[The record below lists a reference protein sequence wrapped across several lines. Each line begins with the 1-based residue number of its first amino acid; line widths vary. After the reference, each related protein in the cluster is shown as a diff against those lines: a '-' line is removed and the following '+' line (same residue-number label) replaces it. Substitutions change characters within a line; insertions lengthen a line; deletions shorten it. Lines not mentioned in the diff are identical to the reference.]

1 MLTTIQIDN
10 FAIIDHLEVDFK
22 DGMTVL
28 TGETGAGKS
37 IIIDALSLVLGAR
50 TDASVV
56 RNGSKRADITAN
68 FNLDNLP
75 TVEEWLSEQELDEE
89 GDCFLRRVI
98 NKEGRS
104 KGFINGHPATLAMM
118 KSLGEQLVD
127 IHGQHAHQA
136 LLRPGMQSK
145 MLDSF
150 ANLGKFRTD
159 VSNQWYFWQ
168 KLEKELAQLQQ
179 SEKERHD
186 RLELIDYQ
194 VSELDNFGISAD
206 EILNIDDEFNRLAN
220 VNQLIEETQKQLH
233 ILYQN
238 DQSSAFELVSQAASK
253 IEELSA
259 MDKTLTTA
267 GEMLHAASI
276 QIQEATEELRH
287 YQDKVEQDPE
297 KLHQLDQRLSLLHE
311 LARKHRIDVKTLP
324 ELHIR
329 LHEELQSLKNSTD
342 RHDSLEQ
349 DVANAKNVYLKAAKT
364 LSKRRHKAALTL
376 NKSITDY
383 LAQLGMSGG
392 QFAVDFE
399 KLPEQRYNNEGI
411 EKISFLVTANPGQ
424 PLQALSKVASG
435 GELSRISLA
444 IQVVTVT
451 DSSIPCLIFDEV
463 DVGIGGGTAEVVGNL
478 LNNIASKAQV
488 LCVTHQAQVA
498 SKGNHHYRVVKASED
513 ESTSTFI
520 EDLKTEQRAEEI
532 ARMIGGIEIT
542 EQTRKHAKEM
552 LKKIA

>member
-22 DGMTVL
+22 AGMTVL

-37 IIIDALSLVLGAR
+37 IIIDALSLVLGSR

-56 RNGSKRADITAN
+56 RNGSKRADITAI
-68 FNLDNLP
+68 FNIDNLP
-75 TVEEWLSEQELDEE
+75 NVEEWLSEQELDEE

-104 KGFINGHPATLAMM
+104 KGFINGHSATLAMM

-136 LLRPGMQSK
+136 LLRAGMQSK
-145 MLDSF
+145 MLNNF
-150 ANLGKFRTD
+150 ANLGKFQTNVR
-159 VSNQWYFWQ
+159 NQWHFWK
-168 KLEKELAQLQQ
+168 KLEDELAQLQQ

-186 RLELIDYQ
+186 RLELIEYQ

-220 VNQLIEETQKQLH
+220 INQLIEETQEQLH
-233 ILYQN
+233 LLYQN
-238 DQSSAFELVSQAASK
+238 DQNSAFELVSQAASK
-253 IEELSA
+253 IEELSEL
-259 MDKTLTTA
+259 DKALTPA

-311 LARKHRIDVKTLP
+311 LARKHRTDVKVLP

-329 LHEELQSLKNSTD
+329 LHEELQKLKNSTE
-342 RHDSLEQ
+342 RHGNLEE

-364 LSKRRHKAALTL
+364 LSKHHHKAALTL

-383 LAQLGMSGG
+383 LAKLGMSGG

-399 KLPEQRYNNEGI
+399 ALPDERYNSEGI

-424 PLQALSKVASG
+424 PLQPLSKVASG

-498 SKGNHHYRVVKASED
+498 SKGNQHYRVVKSSED
-513 ESTSTFI
+513 ETTSTFI
-520 EDLKTEQRAEEI
+520 EDLKTEQRSEEI

-552 LKKIA
+552 LQKVS

>member
-22 DGMTVL
+22 AGMTVL

-50 TDASVV
+50 TDATVV

-68 FNLDNLP
+68 FNIDHLP

-145 MLDSF
+145 MLDNF
-150 ANLGKFRTD
+150 ANLTKFRTD
-159 VSNQWYFWQ
+159 VSNQWYFWK
-168 KLEKELAQLQQ
+168 KLEDELAQLQQ

-186 RLELIDYQ
+186 RLELIEYQ

-220 VNQLIEETQKQLH
+220 VNRLIEETQEQLH
-233 ILYQN
+233 LLYQN

-259 MDKTLTTA
+259 LDKALTPA

-311 LARKHRIDVKTLP
+311 LARKHRIDVKVLP

-329 LHEELQSLKNSTD
+329 LHEELQTLKNSTE

-364 LSKRRHKAALTL
+364 LSKHRHKAALTL
-376 NKSITDY
+376 NTSITDY

-399 KLPEQRYNNEGI
+399 ELSEQRYNNEGT
-411 EKISFLVTANPGQ
+411 EKLSFLVTTNPGQ
-424 PLQALSKVASG
+424 PLQPLSKVASG

-498 SKGNHHYRVVKASED
+498 SKGNQHYRVVKASED

-552 LKKIA
+552 LQKIA